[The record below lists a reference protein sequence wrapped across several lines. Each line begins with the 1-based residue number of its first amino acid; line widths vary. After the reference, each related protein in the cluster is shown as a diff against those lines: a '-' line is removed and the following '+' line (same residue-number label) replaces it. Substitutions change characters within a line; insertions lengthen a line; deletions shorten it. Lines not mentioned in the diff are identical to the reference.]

1 MAEEQQAPAQDE
13 PGTPEPTDEEIW
25 EEIPEES
32 EHENIAT
39 APKQLHKVAIEE
51 CTAVRIFLESV
62 WTR

>member
-1 MAEEQQAPAQDE
+1 MSPPIQKILTCNR
-13 PGTPEPTDEEIW
+13 GFV
-25 EEIPEES
+25 ES
-32 EHENIAT
+32 ADLLTIKHHSENIAT